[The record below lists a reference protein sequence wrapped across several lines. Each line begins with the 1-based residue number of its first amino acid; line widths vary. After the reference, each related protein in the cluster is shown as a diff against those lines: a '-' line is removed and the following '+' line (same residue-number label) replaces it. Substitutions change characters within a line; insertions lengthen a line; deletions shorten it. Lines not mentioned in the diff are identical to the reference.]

1 MKEYNFEEEKVVY
14 TCKACGYSYK
24 EDDIHVEEF
33 IKFRVTAK
41 REHGFIECLEEKRI
55 YACPICGTLF
65 IEV

>member
-14 TCKACGYSYK
+14 TCKACGYSYT
-24 EDDIHVEEF
+24 EDTLGAEF
-33 IKFRVTAK
+33 IKFTVTAK
-41 REHGFIECLEEKRI
+41 RERGFIDCLEEKRI